1 VSNRE
6 AEKESVLVAGIRANC
21 ISEAARIKAEKD
33 ACEADLAK
41 AQPFVDDAI
50 AAINS
55 IKAAHI
61 TEVRSMK
68 RPSDIIRVVF
78 DGVLILFHGQIAKAA
93 AAELNIDRKAFEFI
107 APSWSQATILMGDTN
122 FLKYILEFPKDN
134 INGEVQRAVHSHASE
149 THPPSH
155 APVLC
160 RRDHRASAAVRA
172 AARVQRAR
180 GEGRLRRRR
189 RLVHLG
195 NLHGRLHQR
204 VQDRQAGEWALCCA
218 TGSGR
223 SPTETPY
230 PLHPWC
236 TTFGHAQKLEA
247 LQIAQGQL
255 ALAQQALNQAEE
267 RMARAEARKKELSD
281 AFNVKMAEKR
291 KIEEGAR
298 LLKKRA
304 EQASNLIQ
312 ALQGERERWSDD
324 SANFAAVKRQLL
336 GDCAVASAFIS
347 YCGAFNAPFRQYLV
361 NERFIRSAR
370 KRSVPVTGDLD
381 VTSFLVDVGTV
392 GDWNLQGLPT
402 DSLSVQNGILV
413 TRSSRYPLL
422 VDPQGQ
428 ALQWI
433 RTKAQKENKLPLF
446 GTTTLGAKD
455 LRDQLEFTMSEGL
468 AMIVVGV
475 EEEIDPLLDPVLSKQ
490 YIKRGRS
497 QFVTVSDKQMA
508 VHPEFQLFFITRLP
522 NPHLSPELQAKVG
535 DRLHG
540 DDEGEE
546 GKWGLW
552 GWAGRCGTHPS
563 AGPFAHSL
571 VCRVWR
577 SSCWDASSPASRRR
591 WRTFSRK
598 F

>member
-1 VSNRE
+1 
-6 AEKESVLVAGIRANC
+6 
-21 ISEAARIKAEKD
+21 
-33 ACEADLAK
+33 
-41 AQPFVDDAI
+41 
-50 AAINS
+50 
-55 IKAAHI
+55 
-61 TEVRSMK
+61 
-68 RPSDIIRVVF
+68 
-78 DGVLILFHGQIAKAA
+78 
-93 AAELNIDRKAFEFI
+93 
-107 APSWSQATILMGDTN
+107 
-122 FLKYILEFPKDN
+122 
-134 INGEVQRAVHSHASE
+134 
-149 THPPSH
+149 
-155 APVLC
+155 
-160 RRDHRASAAVRA
+160 
-172 AARVQRAR
+172 
-180 GEGRLRRRR
+180 
-189 RLVHLG
+189 
-195 NLHGRLHQR
+195 
-204 VQDRQAGEWALCCA
+204 
-218 TGSGR
+218 
-223 SPTETPY
+223 
-230 PLHPWC
+230 
-236 TTFGHAQKLEA
+236 
-247 LQIAQGQL
+247 
-255 ALAQQALNQAEE
+255 
-267 RMARAEARKKELSD
+267 MARAEARKKELSD

-522 NPHLSPELQAKVG
+522 NPHLSPELQAKVTVIDFTVTMKVRRESG
-535 DRLHG
+535 G
-540 DDEGEE
+540 CG
-546 GKWGLW
+546 GGLDV
-552 GWAGRCGTHPS
+552 AGRIQAPDRSPTRSFAGFGGAVAGTRHRPRAEGVGGPS
-563 AGPFAHSL
+563 L
-571 VCRVWR
+571 
-577 SSCWDASSPASRRR
+577 AS
-591 WRTFSRK
+591 FE
-598 F
+598 